1 MADGIKL
8 HRRHGFYVLVMVIG
22 WVLPPVAVLL
32 RFGFGSDFFLNIL
45 LTLCGYIPGHGHN
58 FYLQNIRNNE
68 NRKRT
73 PQWATKAGLVKDQT
87 AKRKARTQWANRYD
101 ERTPTRADG
110 YQDEESVPRSS
121 SGQRTEPRL
130 LLEPE
135 SFMDSSSTNTRE
147 DRSVASA
154 HSSTAAAAA
163 AAAVAY
169 PRRSPSHIS
178 QEARDLERLPPD
190 DGRHYLRKKH
200 AHRHTLSAFDL
211 DPSVTAAQPSS
222 TQDKKAAKIARRK
235 TSQSTHNGRATRDND
250 DDDDPYFIRRA
261 SSIHATA
268 PSSHSGRI
276 SPLGSPTSTKS
287 FSQKLGFGSSKKSER
302 KNRFDL
308 THEARSQWENLPA
321 RHSAADANRHS
332 VADPDGLNHQF

>member
-1 MADGIKL
+1 MADGIKI
-8 HRRHGFYVLVMVIG
+8 HRRHGFYVLVMVVG

-110 YQDEESVPRSS
+110 YQDEESLEHQHARGSLL
-121 SGQRTEPRL
+121 GQRL
-130 LLEPE
+130 LLLC
-135 SFMDSSSTNTRE
+135 
-147 DRSVASA
+147 
-154 HSSTAAAAA
+154 
-163 AAAVAY
+163 
-169 PRRSPSHIS
+169 RRSLSPSVPSNIS
-178 QEARDLERLPPD
+178 QEARDLERLPAD
-190 DGRHYLRKKH
+190 DGRHHHLRKKH

-211 DPSVTAAQPSS
+211 DPSVIAAQPSS
-222 TQDKKAAKIARRK
+222 TTQDKKAAKIARRK
-235 TSQSTHNGRATRDND
+235 TSQSTRNGRATRDNHDND

-261 SSIHATA
+261 SSIHATV
-268 PSSHSGRI
+268 PSHSGRI

-302 KNRFDL
+302 KNRFDV
-308 THEARSQWENLPA
+308 TNEARSQWENLPS
-321 RHSAADANRHS
+321 RHSAPDSNRHS

>member
-1 MADGIKL
+1 MADGIKI
-8 HRRHGFYVLVMVIG
+8 HRRHGFYVLVMVVG

-73 PQWATKAGLVKDQT
+73 PHWATKAGLVKDQT

-121 SGQRTEPRL
+121 ERRTEPR

-147 DRSVASA
+147 DRSLASA
-154 HSSTAAAAA
+154 HSSS
-163 AAAVAY
+163 AAVTY
-169 PRRSPSHIS
+169 PRRSPSNIS
-178 QEARDLERLPPD
+178 QEARDLERLPAD
-190 DGRHYLRKKH
+190 DGRHHHLRKKH

-211 DPSVTAAQPSS
+211 DPSVIAAQPSS
-222 TQDKKAAKIARRK
+222 TTQDKKAAKIARRK
-235 TSQSTHNGRATRDND
+235 TSQSTRNGRATRDNHDDD

-261 SSIHATA
+261 SSIHATV
-268 PSSHSGRI
+268 PSHSGRI

-302 KNRFDL
+302 KNRFDV
-308 THEARSQWENLPA
+308 TNEARSQWENLPS
-321 RHSAADANRHS
+321 RHSAPDANRHS